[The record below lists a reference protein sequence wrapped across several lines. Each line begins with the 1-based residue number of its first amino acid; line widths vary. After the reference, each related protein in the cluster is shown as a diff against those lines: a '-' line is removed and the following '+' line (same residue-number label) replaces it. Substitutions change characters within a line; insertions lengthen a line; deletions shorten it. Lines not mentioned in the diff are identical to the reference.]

1 MNVLLRRLSMALF
14 CAAVIVAGTGGAAA
28 RDSQDRGT
36 ADVPGNPR
44 ISAHGCAH
52 CPKKAALPET
62 SPSQS

>member
-14 CAAVIVAGTGGAAA
+14 CAAVIVAGSGAAA

-44 ISAHGCAH
+44 ISADGCPH
-52 CPKKAALPET
+52 CPKEPAIPAT